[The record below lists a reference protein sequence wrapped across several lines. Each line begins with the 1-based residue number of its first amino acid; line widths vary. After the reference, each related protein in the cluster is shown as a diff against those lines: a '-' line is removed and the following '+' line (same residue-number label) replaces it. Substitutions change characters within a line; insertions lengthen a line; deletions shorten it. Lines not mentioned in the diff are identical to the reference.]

1 MFLLMVINNL
11 HVGWAG
17 RFFGPF
23 KANPLLVIDANAV
36 LALSVP
42 SQRFKTVAAKTGP
55 VVPVANDHDPA

>member
-1 MFLLMVINNL
+1 MVINNL

-23 KANPLLVIDANAV
+23 KANPPLVIDADAV

-42 SQRFKTVAAKTGP
+42 SQRFKTVAGQYGK
-55 VVPVANDHDPA
+55 VFKHDGRL